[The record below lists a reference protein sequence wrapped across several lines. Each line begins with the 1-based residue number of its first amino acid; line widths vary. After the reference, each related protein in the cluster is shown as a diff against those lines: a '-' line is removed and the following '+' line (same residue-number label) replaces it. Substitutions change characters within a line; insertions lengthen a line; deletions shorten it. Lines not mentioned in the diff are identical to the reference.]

1 MATLQK
7 PQSRLNRL
15 SQFLPGILTGN
26 DAKLSKDQP
35 PMAQVQPPIP
45 RKPISPVGDQ
55 ERQQSPRRAAPAT
68 PPAHESQR
76 PATAHKLQKTA
87 PLDAGP
93 HHESLA
99 PHGTEVRK
107 PRASSLLS
115 PHHDG
120 EKRRSAS
127 TPLTGRRGSTNLSS
141 SDNEGKQSKR
151 KSWLPGTG
159 KSRSR
164 HLSRELDQEASRAW
178 VLAGGHQIDYDT
190 DSLLAGQKIPEL
202 WDESPEANMFVY
214 LHPRSTGRGP
224 QIKCHSLTVQCSQ
237 PLLDIIYDNSTS
249 SATEGGRSQPRSGDG
264 RGGLSTTELAHRDV
278 LAGAAGLGLENP
290 SGSES
295 EESIRSFAD
304 APRDLH
310 LYYPVNLSSTGPRW
324 SDADMQKLVDARNL
338 FAFFNA
344 QPLVSTS
351 TSPSIFTI
359 FLGISAALQKLDF
372 YNQDGTSFGEVADAS
387 FAFYFS
393 EMRLADVRLSR
404 AKTVEALVLGERMRY
419 PPLYNEA
426 FAHAVGRFDSITSLN
441 LPAFKELSPAT
452 QLQLQ
457 QSSRDLART
466 QDTIK
471 IRLTD
476 FEFPSMFSG
485 LGSSTS
491 SDESKFIRFKN
502 WKANFMSMRRFV
514 LNFYKDRYGQWP
526 PKANSKKNSFHEGGL
541 NRLVLKLLYADL
553 CALYDLLVDKT
564 AFTTR
569 GVQASEDR
577 DGGTPVAA
585 ALRKILAEYDRSSPP
600 VQPPIPFDTPL
611 IATMAALDAR
621 FSQKSPKEQH
631 KIANRRLATNEL
643 GLLVEK
649 SHNQTGVDSK
659 NQFLDAFRRFEMKEG
674 KGKSSNELQEQRFG
688 HWIFLYAVI
697 QSLPMLVTDAPGLQ
711 FTEGVEYFLCQ
722 IPANSKPWV
731 EDGTRMNWY
740 NVAGGS
746 GLVQLPAHMV
756 EYGVEAVY
764 SRSHCWELAD
774 RVLSADLAEAAS
786 TADPRDDFTGSLMAP
801 LQPPPTFGDDE
812 PGPRDRDRASSAGQ
826 LAPPDSRR
834 SSRQDQR
841 RSMVLGLE
849 RLPLSEDPESRPV
862 SRGSPSLNH
871 GPAPS
876 RSGSP
881 APGRRPASRTGAA
894 AMEGGSTF
902 DDILG
907 PMPGHEKKKRAKKGF
922 F

>member
-35 PMAQVQPPIP
+35 PVPQVPKPIP
-45 RKPISPVGDQ
+45 RKEVPSALSK
-55 ERQQSPRRAAPAT
+55 ERQKSPNRSAPAI
-68 PPAHESQR
+68 PSHETQR
-76 PATAHKLQKTA
+76 PATAHKLQKTTG
-87 PLDAGP
+87 LDAG
-93 HHESLA
+93 HQHESPS
-99 PHGTEVRK
+99 PHTMEVRR

-115 PHHDG
+115 PPQEV
-120 EKRRSAS
+120 EKRRSVS
-127 TPLTGRRGSTNLSS
+127 TPLTSRPGSTNLSS
-141 SDNEGKQSKR
+141 SDIEGKLSKR
-151 KSWLPGTG
+151 KSWLPGAG

-164 HLSRELDQEASRAW
+164 HTSHELDQTTSQAW
-178 VLAGGHQIDYDT
+178 VLAGGHKIDYDPNII
-190 DSLLAGQKIPEL
+190 LAGQKRQIPEL

-237 PLLDIIYDNSTS
+237 PLLDIIYDNSTTS
-249 SATEGGRSQPRSGDG
+249 FTEGGRSQPSSVVR
-264 RGGLSTTELAHRDV
+264 RGSLNIEDTNRDV
-278 LAGAAGLGLENP
+278 LAGAQ

-295 EESIRSFAD
+295 GESIRSYAD
-304 APRDLH
+304 VPRDLH
-310 LYYPVNLSSTGPRW
+310 LYYPLELSSTGPQW
-324 SDADMQKLVDARNL
+324 SDSDMQKLIDARNL

-344 QPLVSTS
+344 QPLVSTR

-359 FLGISAALQKLDF
+359 FLGISAALQKFEF
-372 YNQDGTSFGEVADAS
+372 YNQDGTSFGEAADAS

-393 EMRLADVRLSR
+393 EMRLADVRPSR
-404 AKTVEALVLGERMRY
+404 AKTVEGLVIGEKMRY

-426 FAHAVGRFDSITSLN
+426 FAHVVGRFDSITALN

-466 QDTIK
+466 QDSVK
-471 IRLTD
+471 MRLTD

-514 LNFYKDRYGQWP
+514 LTFYKDRYGQWP
-526 PKANSKKNSFHEGGL
+526 PKANSKKNAFHEGGL
-541 NRLVLKLLYADL
+541 NRPVLKLLYADL

-611 IATMAALDAR
+611 VVTMAALDAR
-621 FSQKSPKEQH
+621 FPEKSPKEQH
-631 KIANRRLATNEL
+631 KIANRRLANNEL
-643 GLLVEK
+643 GLLVER

-659 NQFLDAFRRFEMKEG
+659 NQFLEAFKKFEMKEG
-674 KGKSSNELQEQRFG
+674 KGKSSTELQEQRFG
-688 HWIFLYAVI
+688 HWIFLYGVI

-711 FTEGVEYFLCQ
+711 FTEGVEHFLCQ

-764 SRSHCWELAD
+764 SRSHCWEVAD
-774 RVLSADLAEAAS
+774 QILSADLAEAS
-786 TADPRDDFTGSLMAP
+786 SSADPRDEFTGSLMSP
-801 LQPPPTFGDDE
+801 LQPPPMFGDDE
-812 PGPRDRDRASSAGQ
+812 PGPRGRDHNSSSGQ
-826 LAPPDSRR
+826 LAPPDSRH

-841 RSMVLGLE
+841 RSMALGLE
-849 RLPLSEDPESRPV
+849 RLALDDDSESRPL
-862 SRGSPSLNH
+862 SRGSPSLNYAH
-871 GPAPS
+871 APS

-881 APGRRPASRTGAA
+881 GPGRRPVSRAGVAA
-894 AMEGGSTF
+894 GDGGSTF

-907 PMPGHEKKKRAKKGF
+907 AMPGQEKKKKAKKGF